1 MAARSN
7 SGEPFAWTKKDFH
20 NNASPVRRQL
30 ATALR
35 KVCRHLAVTSPDGAT
50 VLTHPTQAQ
59 AAKYLHVS
67 ESSLT
72 RYLTGQYVPPEEA
85 ATSIFEIAC
94 RDAGGEQG
102 LGVTKKH
109 LLDLR
114 AQAEQERCAN
124 CARHREDART
134 ARQELE
140 ASLEEQKRLTKEA
153 EDQGAELRT
162 LRQRYSALMRE
173 TLRIRRSV
181 DAGPRNRRPEE
192 LTATPLPVPQQN
204 RDRQRSMKDASAA
217 QRIRRRAEELAGGG
231 QPDRVLALL
240 RHTVEACTSQEM
252 ALLVAMLRSSGQD
265 ELAGNFVHIY
275 ARDRSDRDVLR
286 AALVLHE
293 QDVVADAE
301 ALLRAASARP

>member
-7 SGEPFAWTKKDFH
+7 NREPFAWTKKGFH

-30 ATALR
+30 AMVLR
-35 KVCRHLAVTSPDGAT
+35 EVCRHLAVKSSDDGG
-50 VLTHPTQAQ
+50 VITHPTQAQ

-72 RYLTGQYVPPEEA
+72 RYLTGQYVAPAAA

-114 AQAEQERCAN
+114 ELAEQERCAS
-124 CARHREDART
+124 CARHREDVRAATR
-134 ARQELE
+134 ELE
-140 ASLEEQKRLTKEA
+140 ASLEEQKRLTREA
-153 EDQGAELRT
+153 EDQGAEMRA
-162 LRQRYSALMRE
+162 LRQRYTALKRE
-173 TLRIRRSV
+173 TLRIRRSAE
-181 DAGPRNRRPEE
+181 AGPRNRWPEE
-192 LTATPLPVPQQN
+192 LTATPLPVPPRN
-204 RDRQRSMKDASAA
+204 ADRQRSMKDMSAA

-231 QPDRVLALL
+231 QPDLVLALL

-252 ALLVAMLRSSGQD
+252 ALLVALLRSRGQD

-301 ALLRAASARP
+301 ALLRAAAART

>member
-7 SGEPFAWTKKDFH
+7 SGKPFAWTEKDFH
-20 NNASPVRRQL
+20 DGASPARRQL
-30 ATALR
+30 AVTLQQL
-35 KVCRHLAVTSPDGAT
+35 CRHLAIKSSDGGT
-50 VLTHPTQAQ
+50 VPTHPTQAQ

-72 RYLTGQYVPPEEA
+72 RYLTGQYVPPEKA
-85 ATSIFEIAC
+85 VTLIFDTAC
-94 RDAGGEQG
+94 RDAGGDQG

-109 LLDLR
+109 LLELR
-114 AQAEQERCAN
+114 ALAERERCAN
-124 CARHREDART
+124 CAGHREDARA
-134 ARQELE
+134 ARRALE
-140 ASLEEQKRLTKEA
+140 ASIEERKRLTKEA
-153 EDQGAELRT
+153 EDQSAELRT
-162 LRQRYSALMRE
+162 LRQRHSALRRE
-173 TLRIRRSV
+173 TLRIRRSAE
-181 DAGPRNRRPEE
+181 AGPRNRQPEE

-204 RDRQRSMKDASAA
+204 RDRQRSLRDASAA

-252 ALLVAMLRSSGQD
+252 ALLVALLRSRGQD

-301 ALLRAASARP
+301 ALLRAAAARP

>member
-7 SGEPFAWTKKDFH
+7 SGEPFAWTEKDFH
-20 NNASPVRRQL
+20 DGASPVRQQLAVALRQL
-30 ATALR
+30 
-35 KVCRHLAVTSPDGAT
+35 CRHLAIKSSGGGT
-50 VLTHPTQAQ
+50 VFTRPTQAQ

-72 RYLTGQYVPPEEA
+72 RYLTGQYVPPEKA
-85 ATSIFEIAC
+85 AALIFDTAC

-102 LGVTKKH
+102 LGVTRKQ
-109 LLDLR
+109 LLELR
-114 AQAEQERCAN
+114 ALAEQERCAN
-124 CARHREDART
+124 CARHRDDARA
-134 ARQELE
+134 ARRELE
-140 ASLEEQKRLTKEA
+140 ASLEERKRLVKEA
-153 EDQGAELRT
+153 EDQSAELRA
-162 LRQRYSALMRE
+162 LRRRYSALRRE
-173 TLRIRRSV
+173 TLRIRR
-181 DAGPRNRRPEE
+181 DTEAGPRDRRPEAV
-192 LTATPLPVPQQN
+192 TATPLPVPQQN

-231 QPDRVLALL
+231 QPDLVLALL

-252 ALLVAMLRSSGQD
+252 ALLVALLRSRGQD

-301 ALLRAASARP
+301 ALLRAAAARA

>member
-7 SGEPFAWTKKDFH
+7 NGEPFTWTEKDFH
-20 NNASPVRRQL
+20 DDTSPARRQL
-30 ATALR
+30 AGALQQL
-35 KVCRHLAVTSPDGAT
+35 CRHLAVKSPDGGT
-50 VLTHPTQAQ
+50 VFTHPTQAQ
-59 AAKYLHVS
+59 AAKYLLVS

-72 RYLTGQYVPPEEA
+72 RYLTGQYVPPEKA
-85 ATSIFEIAC
+85 ATSIFDTAC

-109 LLDLR
+109 LLELR
-114 AQAEQERCAN
+114 ALAERERCAN
-124 CARHREDART
+124 CARHREDARA
-134 ARQELE
+134 ARRELE

-153 EDQGAELRT
+153 ENRGAKLRS
-162 LRQRYSALMRE
+162 LRQRYSALKRE
-173 TLRIRRSV
+173 TLRIRRSAE
-181 DAGPRNRRPEE
+181 AGPRNRRPEE
-192 LTATPLPVPQQN
+192 LTATPLPVPQQH
-204 RDRQRSMKDASAA
+204 RDRQRSMKDTSAA

-252 ALLVAMLRSSGQD
+252 ALLVALLRSRGQD

-301 ALLRAASARP
+301 TLLRAAVART